1 MVAIEG
7 VPLHSPYFAK
17 LWFEIYHSEVTYLQ
31 FSWHNLQ
38 YMYIFP
44 TLKWFR
50 GCGDGIWGVET
61 YVHCNDKRILFKKK
75 IIFSLVVN

>member
-31 FSWHNLQ
+31 FSWNNTVHVHFFQ
-38 YMYIFP
+38 
-44 TLKWFR
+44 LKNGSEVVGMGF
-50 GCGDGIWGVET
+50 GVLKTCEM
-61 YVHCNDKRILFKKK
+61 
-75 IIFSLVVN
+75 

>member
-31 FSWHNLQ
+31 FSWNNTVHVHFSNLKMVQ
-38 YMYIFP
+38 R
-44 TLKWFR
+44 LWGWDL
-50 GCGDGIWGVET
+50 GC
-61 YVHCNDKRILFKKK
+61 
-75 IIFSLVVN
+75 